1 MDYIEQMVLT
11 ASPAKLIELLLQ
23 KAISVIDEAKNY
35 IDEKDYN
42 NANAKIVRAQ
52 DIVMELNLAL
62 DMEKGGEIAK
72 NLRALYNYMYRT
84 LVEANIK
91 KDKKMLDDVKS
102 LLEDLLSTWRE
113 AMKLAGST
121 ASQIDINKPRINL
134 TY

>member
-72 NLRALYNYMYRT
+72 NLRALYNYIYRT